1 MKTQLSQVWP
11 HRPNARCWKP
21 NSAPV
26 LRNRALGAETDT
38 DVLQIEV
45 ETMLTKFHSLA
56 DSELISRSLGHAL
69 RIAGAALLEVDTREV
84 SFAGARVG
92 NGGWGIHLFDS
103 AAGGSGHIASLLRD
117 QSIWFS
123 KAIELLRRNQDHGR
137 RCRDACLA
145 CILDAQSQA
154 DFEKGETGQVAH
166 P

>member
-1 MKTQLSQVWP
+1 MQ
-11 HRPNARCWKP
+11 HRGPRGLGFAICTACGYSDRERETGEGRQALPSGFETHAPLWTHRANARCWKP

-92 NGGWGIHLFDS
+92 NGGWG
-103 AAGGSGHIASLLRD
+103 
-117 QSIWFS
+117 
-123 KAIELLRRNQDHGR
+123 
-137 RCRDACLA
+137 
-145 CILDAQSQA
+145 
-154 DFEKGETGQVAH
+154 
-166 P
+166 